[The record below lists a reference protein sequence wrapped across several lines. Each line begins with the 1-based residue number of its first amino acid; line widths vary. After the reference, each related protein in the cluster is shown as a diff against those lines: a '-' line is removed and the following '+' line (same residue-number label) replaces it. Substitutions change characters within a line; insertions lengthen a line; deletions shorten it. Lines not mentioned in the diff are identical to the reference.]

1 MSDLSVE
8 FHKIWIDQ
16 CAATEDIR
24 ESFGLKKALDY
35 LIGEKLLT
43 FLMASEEDPKFAG
56 EIPAFVHEIRRV
68 FTASEI
74 HEYLNH
80 LERTKFLA
88 PSDSDPDLDGLD
100 DEIDDAPWLGNPITG
115 AEELLRFSRARQ
127 LLQS

>member
-16 CAATEDIR
+16 CAAAEDIR
-24 ESFGLKKALDY
+24 ESFGLKNALDY

-74 HEYLNH
+74 REYFDH
-80 LERTKFLA
+80 LERNKFLA
-88 PSDSDPDLDGLD
+88 PADYDPDIDALD
-100 DEIDDAPWLGNPITG
+100 DEIEDTPWPGNPVKG
-115 AEELLRFSRARQ
+115 AEELLRFCRARQ
-127 LLQS
+127 LLLL